1 VLLYIGRRLLL
12 AVPTLIAVSMVAFF
26 VGFLAPGSPIDLLM
40 GQHGDPAVRQRLEHE
55 YGLDLPPLRQY
66 GRFVWNAL
74 HGDLG
79 RSFANGERPVS
90 QMIAEQFPTTA
101 LLATLAIVAAAL
113 LGLPVGVIAALHHN
127 GPADRAVMGG
137 ALLFVST
144 PPFVLA
150 PLLMLLFALK
160 LEWLPAS
167 GWEGPSYWV
176 LPVLVLAARPAA
188 LMARLMRSSMLDVL
202 RQDYIRTAYAK
213 GLSTA
218 QVIGRHALKNA
229 FLPVLTVIGNSFGYL
244 LTGSFVV
251 ETIFGIP
258 GIGYES
264 VHCILARD
272 YPVIQAVAL
281 LVAACFIS
289 VNLIVDVLYA
299 VVDPRVRYE
308 AAR

>member
-1 VLLYIGRRLLL
+1 LLL
-12 AVPTLIAVSMVAFF
+12 AIPTLIGVSFVTFF
-26 VGFLAPGSPIDLLM
+26 LGFLAPGSPIDLLM
-40 GQHGDPAVRQRLEHE
+40 GQHGDPEVRRRLEHQ
-55 YGLDLPPLRQY
+55 YGLDLPPLQQY
-66 GRFVWNAL
+66 GRYIL
-74 HGDLG
+74 HAVQGDLG
-79 RSFANGERPVS
+79 YSFANGERPVS

-101 LLATLAIVAAAL
+101 LLACLAIIAAIT
-113 LGLPVGVIAALHHN
+113 LGLPAGLMAALYHN
-127 GPADRAVMGG
+127 RAPDRAVMGG
-137 ALLFVST
+137 VLLLVST

-150 PLLMLLFALK
+150 PLLMLLLALR

-176 LPVLVLAARPAA
+176 MPTLVLAARPAA

-213 GLSTA
+213 GLSRA
-218 QVIGRHALKNA
+218 RVIRKHAVKNA
-229 FLPVLTVIGNSFGYL
+229 ILPVLTVVGNSFGYL

-258 GIGYES
+258 GVGYES
-264 VHCILARD
+264 VHSILARD

-281 LVAACFIS
+281 LVATIFIA
-289 VNLIVDVLYA
+289 VNLVVDVLYA

-308 AAR
+308 TSR